1 MNIDYSP
8 EEQAFRADVRAF
20 LAQHLPQDIRRKVL
34 DGKRTVRDDFLRW
47 QRILFDHGWGGPY
60 WPKEYGGTG
69 WNQTEVSI
77 FEDECVEA
85 GAPGLISFGQKMLA
99 PVLMA
104 FGTPDQ
110 KAHHLPRILRGED
123 FWCQGYSEP
132 GSGSDLASLKT
143 KAERIGDKYIVN
155 GQKTWTTQAQFADWI
170 FCLVRTAS
178 EGRPQ
183 QGISFLL
190 INMKSPGVSVRPIIM
205 LDGEHEVNEV
215 FFDNVEV
222 PAANLVGEENKGWSC
237 AKFLLSHERTGLN
250 LVAFSKL
257 MMRRLHRIAREE
269 SANGEAL
276 IRDLRFRDRLAQC
289 EMELMAHEMTL
300 MRTLA
305 VMAKSG
311 APGPE
316 ASILKIRGTE
326 ICQALFELTLY
337 AAGPEALA
345 DLPEALD
352 AAWQGEPVGAAY
364 TPMAAGDYFNMRKLS
379 IFGGSNEIQRNIVAQ
394 HVLGL

>member
-8 EEQAFRADVRAF
+8 EEQAFRADVKAF
-20 LAQHLPQDIRRKVL
+20 LEQHLPADIRHKML
-34 DGKRTVRDDFLRW
+34 TGKRNVRDDFMRW
-47 QRILFDHGWGGPY
+47 QRILFDRGWGGPY
-60 WPKEYGGTG
+60 WPKAYGGTG
-69 WNQTEVSI
+69 WNHTEIFI
-77 FEDECVEA
+77 FEQECLEA
-85 GAPGLISFGQKMLA
+85 GAPALIAFGQRMLG

-104 FGTPDQ
+104 YGTPEQ
-110 KAHHLPRILRGED
+110 KAQHLPRILQGDD

-143 KAERIGDKYIVN
+143 KAERVGDTYIVN
-155 GQKTWTTQAQFADWI
+155 GQKIWTTQAQFADWI
-170 FCLVRTAS
+170 FCLVRTGS

-190 INMKSPGVSVRPIIM
+190 IDMKTPGVSVRPIIM

-222 PAANLVGEENKGWSC
+222 PVTNLVGEENKGWTC

-250 LVAFSKL
+250 LVAASKL
-257 MMRRLHRIAREE
+257 LMRRLQRIAREE
-269 SANGEAL
+269 MVDGHPL
-276 IRDLRFRDRLAQC
+276 IDDIRFRDRMAQC

-300 MRTLA
+300 LRTLA
-305 VMAKSG
+305 AMAKNG

-326 ICQALFELTLY
+326 ICQALFELVLY
-337 AAGPEALA
+337 ASGPEALA
-345 DLPEALD
+345 DIPAALD
-352 AAWQGEPVGAAY
+352 ADWTGEPVGGEY
-364 TPMAAGDYFNMRKLS
+364 TQMAAGDYFNMRKLS

>member
-1 MNIDYSP
+1 MNVDYSSA
-8 EEQAFRADVRAF
+8 EQAFQSEVRAF
-20 LAQHLPQDIRRKVL
+20 LAKHLPDDIRHKGL
-34 DGKRTVRDDFLRW
+34 HGKRLDRDDYLRW

-60 WPKEYGGTG
+60 WPKEYGGTA
-69 WNQTEVSI
+69 WNHTEIFI
-77 FEDECVEA
+77 FEQACIEA
-85 GAPGLISFGQKMLA
+85 GAPALIAFGQRMLA

-104 FGTPDQ
+104 FGTPEQ
-110 KAHHLPRILRGED
+110 KARHLPRILNGEI

-143 KAERIGDKYIVN
+143 KAERVGDKYIVN
-155 GQKTWTTQAQFADWI
+155 GQKIWTTLAQHADWI
-170 FCLVRTAS
+170 FCLVRTNS

-190 INMKSPGVSVRPIIM
+190 IDMKTPGVTVRPIIT

-215 FFDNVEV
+215 FFDNVDV
-222 PAANLVGEENKGWSC
+222 PVTNLVGEENKGWTC

-250 LVAFSKL
+250 LVAVSKL
-257 MMRRLHRIAREE
+257 LMQRLHQIARSEM
-269 SANGEAL
+269 SDGKPL
-276 IRDLRFRDRLAQC
+276 IDDLRFRDRLAQC

-300 MRTLA
+300 LRTLDA
-305 VMAKSG
+305 MAKKG
-311 APGPE
+311 APGAE

-326 ICQALFELTLY
+326 VAQAIFELTMY

-345 DLPEALD
+345 HLPEALD
-352 AAWQGEPVGAAY
+352 AAWTGEPVGEDY

-379 IFGGSNEIQRNIVAQ
+379 IFGGSNEIQKNIVAQ